1 MYISY
6 NWLKDFVK
14 IPAKIKPPIIAAE
27 LTSHTVEVEGL
38 VNQADRFNKV
48 VVGRV
53 LEVNPHPNADRL
65 RLTVIDVKTKKLNI
79 VCGAPNVA
87 VGQLV
92 PVALVGAQL
101 PNGSEIQESVI
112 RGEKSSGMLCA
123 EDELGL
129 GKNHEG
135 ILVLSGAAKVGES
148 LAKYLQAD
156 DVILEIDNKSLSNRP
171 DLLNHYGLARELAA
185 IFDLPLKAYDKFL
198 SRPEELTGEEAGKFS
213 VKVEATE
220 LCPRYLALKVENIEV
235 KESPDWLKARLVA
248 IGQRPINNIVDL
260 TNYVMFDCGQ
270 PLHAFDAMNLKK
282 IVVRRA
288 VSGETLE
295 TLDEKERVLSNEDLV
310 ISDGDKLL
318 AIAGVMGGNFSGVT
332 AETTTLILEAANF
345 SAATV
350 RKTSQKLGLRTEASL
365 RFEKSLDPNLTL
377 IALRRFVK
385 LLREVCP
392 KMEIAGGLIDRDNTK
407 ISPVKIDFNLQWLA
421 SKIGQDI
428 PREVVVSSLK
438 KLGFKIEAVAKSE
451 ENLRVTVPS
460 WRATKDVTRR
470 EDLAEEVLRLYG
482 YDKVVSQMPIVAMTL
497 PEVNEDRKLERKIKN
512 ILALKDALSETYNYS
527 FVGADQ
533 LKKLN
538 IDFSNYLKLVN
549 PLAETQAWLRQSLVP
564 GLVSNI
570 KNNQFKR
577 ADLGF
582 FEIGSVFFK
591 APGSLKKDS
600 SADEFLPYQEKH
612 LGLVLSGGDDAFG
625 HLKGII
631 SSLFKNLINYEV
643 EVEYGIFGGH
653 LSWAEEQVIAKITIS
668 GQEFG
673 WVALLD
679 ATVSENFNL
688 KKTVALA
695 EINFSQ
701 LVGWL
706 TGLPAGHFQEGP
718 KYPPLT
724 RDLAFVVS
732 EEIMYN
738 DLRQEIS
745 AFHPLIKSVELFDV
759 YLGDKLNPG
768 QKSLAFHVVFQSA
781 EKTLTTAEVDKI
793 QQELTRHL
801 AQKFLA
807 QLRDF

>member
-6 NWLKDFVK
+6 HWLKDFVK
-14 IPAKIKPPIIAAE
+14 IPAKIKPPTIAEE

-53 LEVNPHPNADRL
+53 LTVNPHPNADRL
-65 RLTVIDVKTKKLNI
+65 RLTVVDVKTKKLSI

-92 PVALVGAQL
+92 PVALVGAKL

-129 GKNHEG
+129 GRNHEG
-135 ILVLSGAAKVGES
+135 IMILSANAKVGENFS
-148 LAKYLQAD
+148 KYLSAD

-198 SRPEELTGEEAGKFS
+198 SPPEELMGGPADKFS
-213 VKVEATE
+213 VKVEAPE

-270 PLHAFDAMNLKK
+270 PLHAFDAAEFKK

-288 VSGETLE
+288 TLGETLE
-295 TLDEKERVLSNEDLV
+295 TLDEKERVLNNEDL
-310 ISDGDKLL
+310 IITDGDKPL
-318 AIAGVMGGNFSGVT
+318 AIAGVMGGNLSGVT
-332 AETTTLILEAANF
+332 AGTTALILESANF
-345 SAATV
+345 SASTV

-377 IALRRFVK
+377 IAVRRFVK
-385 LLREVCP
+385 LLREICP
-392 KMEIAGGLIDRDNTK
+392 KMVIAGDLLDVNNTK
-407 ISPVKIDFNLQWLA
+407 ISPVKIDFNLAWLA
-421 SKIGQDI
+421 NKIGQDI
-428 PREVVVSSLK
+428 PREVAISSLK
-438 KLGFKIEAVAKSE
+438 KLGFKVEAAAKSAGD
-451 ENLRVTVPS
+451 LKVTVPS
-460 WRATKDVTRR
+460 WRATKDITSR

-482 YDKVVSQMPIVAMTL
+482 YDKIASQLPVVAMTL
-497 PEVNEDRKLERKIKN
+497 PEVNEERKLERGIKN
-512 ILALKDALSETYNYS
+512 ILALKNALSETYNYS

-564 GLVSNI
+564 GLVGNI

-577 ADLGF
+577 VDLGF

-591 APGSLKKDS
+591 APGNLRKDLS
-600 SADEFLPYQEKH
+600 DDQFLPYQEKR
-612 LGLVLSGGDDAFG
+612 LGLALAGSDDIFG
-625 HLKGII
+625 RLKGII
-631 SSLFKNLINYEV
+631 SSLFKNLINYEIA
-643 EVEYGIFGGH
+643 VEYGVFEGN
-653 LSWAEEQVIAKITIS
+653 LPWSDQRVVAKITIS
-668 GQEFG
+668 GQEIG

-679 ATVSENFNL
+679 AAVSENFNL
-688 KKTVALA
+688 KKAVALA

-701 LVGWL
+701 LVSWL
-706 TGLPAGHFQEGP
+706 PGLASWHFQEGP

-738 DLRQEIS
+738 DLRQAIHT
-745 AFHPLIKSVELFDV
+745 FNPLIRSVELFDV
-759 YLGDKLNPG
+759 YIGNKLNSD
-768 QKSLAFHVVFQSA
+768 QKSLAFHVIFQSE
-781 EKTLTTAEVDKI
+781 EKTLTTLEVDKI
-793 QQELTRHL
+793 QRELIDYL
-801 AQKFLA
+801 VQKFGA